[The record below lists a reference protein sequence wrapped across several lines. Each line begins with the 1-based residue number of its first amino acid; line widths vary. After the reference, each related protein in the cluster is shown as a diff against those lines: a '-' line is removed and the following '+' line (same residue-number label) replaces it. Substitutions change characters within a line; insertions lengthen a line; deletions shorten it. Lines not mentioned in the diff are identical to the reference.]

1 MTWRERFN
9 LEAQAIVRAKVVV
22 AAQAFLDG
30 HAGVIETARR
40 LSSLAGDLVDDPIAD
55 PDLVFIIATDSES
68 DGLPIGE
75 VRKLWAEHALAERD
89 LVIQRFETRDRP
101 EMEAV
106 CRNLIAR
113 FRTSNER

>member
-1 MTWRERFN
+1 MTGRERFN
-9 LEAQAIVRAKVVV
+9 LEAQAIRGKVVV

-55 PDLVFIIATDSES
+55 PDLVFIIAES

-75 VRKLWAEHALAERD
+75 VRKLWAEHALPERD